1 MWTTGFLW
9 SRSLPH
15 RPVPTVSSPHAVVTR
30 ACAATVCDVP
40 HFATARRTA
49 ALAAAVGLALATAG
63 CGAGTGQSAAGSTT
77 TDGTT
82 TGSTAGPEPNG
93 AATGGPTELPT
104 FDPSS
109 AVATYAQGFPP
120 DLFPMPKDA
129 TLLASSAQP
138 VPAATGSKGSRTKS
152 VAMTQVTLNLSSSRP
167 TDQVIKQ
174 AEKILTGQGF
184 RRIDAPEASG
194 LTAQTAFLRIT
205 KEKSGEVQESLVVG
219 VLDDGERRLCSI
231 SGTVRTP

>member
-1 MWTTGFLW
+1 MPRL
-9 SRSLPH
+9 
-15 RPVPTVSSPHAVVTR
+15 
-30 ACAATVCDVP
+30 
-40 HFATARRTA
+40 ATARRTA

-63 CGAGTGQSAAGSTT
+63 CGTGTGQSASGGTTSGGTTSGSTT
-77 TDGTT
+77 SDSTT
-82 TGSTAGPEPNG
+82 SGSPEPS
-93 AATGGPTELPT
+93 AAVTGGPTELPT

-109 AVATYAQGFPP
+109 AVATYAQGFPA
-120 DLFPMPKDA
+120 DLFPMPEDA

-138 VPAATGSKGSRTKS
+138 APASEGAKKAKA
-152 VAMTQVTLNLSSSRP
+152 VAMTQVTLNLSSSRK

-174 AEKILTGQGF
+174 AKQILTAQGF
-184 RRIDAPEASG
+184 KQISAPDASG

-205 KEKSGEVQESLVVG
+205 KGKSGEVQESLVVG

>member
-1 MWTTGFLW
+1 MPRL
-9 SRSLPH
+9 
-15 RPVPTVSSPHAVVTR
+15 
-30 ACAATVCDVP
+30 
-40 HFATARRTA
+40 ATARRTA

-63 CGAGTGQSAAGSTT
+63 CGTGTGQTASGSATSGSTAAGS
-77 TDGTT
+77 
-82 TGSTAGPEPNG
+82 PEPS
-93 AATGGPTELPT
+93 AAVAGGPTELPT

-120 DLFPMPKDA
+120 DLFPVPEDA

-138 VPAATGSKGSRTKS
+138 APTSEGAKGSKAKS
-152 VAMTQVTLNLSSSRP
+152 VAMTQVTLNLSSSRK

-174 AEKILTGQGF
+174 AKQILTAQGF
-184 RRIDAPEASG
+184 KQISAPDSSG

-205 KEKSGEVQESLVVG
+205 KGKSGEVQESLVVG
-219 VLDDGERRLCSI
+219 VLDDGDRRLCSI

>member
-1 MWTTGFLW
+1 MP
-9 SRSLPH
+9 R
-15 RPVPTVSSPHAVVTR
+15 
-30 ACAATVCDVP
+30 
-40 HFATARRTA
+40 FATARRTA
-49 ALAAAVGLALATAG
+49 ALAAAVGLALATGG
-63 CGAGTGQSAAGSTT
+63 CGAGTEQSAAGSTT
-77 TDGTT
+77 TGGTT
-82 TGSTAGPEPNG
+82 TGSTTGPEPGG

-138 VPAATGSKGSRTKS
+138 VPTASTESKTKA
-152 VAMTQVTLNLSSSRP
+152 VPMTQVTLNLSSSRP

>member
-1 MWTTGFLW
+1 M
-9 SRSLPH
+9 
-15 RPVPTVSSPHAVVTR
+15 
-30 ACAATVCDVP
+30 CDVP
-40 HFATARRTA
+40 RFAPARRTA
-49 ALAAAVGLALATAG
+49 ALAAAVGLALAATG
-63 CGAGTGQSAAGSTT
+63 CGAGTEQSAAGSTT
-77 TDGTT
+77 GRTTDDTT
-82 TGSTAGPEPNG
+82 TGDTASPGPSG
-93 AATGGPTELPT
+93 AATGGPTDLPT

-120 DLFPMPKDA
+120 ELFPMPDDA

-138 VPAATGSKGSRTKS
+138 VPAAAGSKGSKTKG
-152 VAMTQVTLNLSSSRP
+152 VPMTQVTLNLSSSRP

-174 AEKILTGQGF
+174 AEKILTAQGF
-184 RRIDAPEASG
+184 RRIDAPDASG

-219 VLDDGERRLCSI
+219 VLDDGERRLGSI